1 MHFPGFKIDKEKYLP
16 FTVDEKLHWAF
27 KLYDKDGSGE
37 IDPEEME
44 EIFTKLC
51 SLVTVER
58 RMEDRER
65 EKQEERKNL
74 ILAAKLKLQKE
85 QSCNFK
91 LMSSKLI
98 NRTKR
103 KEEKQ
108 RGGGRRTNL
117 RKSQSSHHLSLPART
132 EDDLSSSPGSDLSS
146 STEQLSARSGGG
158 ARLSLD
164 SGVCLECPRQGCL
177 VRSYHD

>member
-1 MHFPGFKIDKEKYLP
+1 M
-16 FTVDEKLHWAF
+16 
-27 KLYDKDGSGE
+27 YDKDGSGE

-108 RGGGRRTNL
+108 RGGSRRTNL

-164 SGVCLECPRQGCL
+164 SGVCLECPRQGCS
-177 VRSYHD
+177 VRSYQAL